1 MHGVTKLITVLLLGL
16 IVLMTGSSQYARA
29 QQSAGNESVY
39 AFLLLPPSARTAALG
54 GNHVSL
60 HQPDVSLFTLNPAY
74 IHEHTHRQISVSYL
88 HHLAD
93 VYYGQSAFS
102 YAIDRV
108 GTLAAGVR
116 FVNYG
121 SFTRTDAEGNV
132 SGTFHAYDMAWSLA
146 LSRELADG
154 LHAGAGLHV
163 IHSRYDAYASSAVA
177 LFGGLYY
184 RLPNE
189 LTRLGITVHNLGRQI
204 SAFDQTHEPLP
215 FTITAGVSHKLQ
227 HLPLR
232 FNLAVH
238 SLEQWKMPVF
248 DDAEDPGFTAH
259 LMRHMRPGLEILFT
273 DQFHLRLGYDHLR
286 NRELASERRIDFSG
300 TGLGL
305 GIVVRDLY
313 LDISRTSLSESGAL
327 MQLTLGMNL

>member
-1 MHGVTKLITVLLLGL
+1 MDGVTKSITILLLAL
-16 IVLMTGSSQYARA
+16 ILIMAGGMPHAYG
-29 QQSAGNESVY
+29 QQAAGNESVY

-60 HQPDVSLFTLNPAY
+60 HQADVSLFTLNPAY

-93 VYYGQSAFS
+93 VYYGHSAFS
-102 YAIDRV
+102 YSV
-108 GTLAAGVR
+108 NPLGTLAAGVR

-121 SFTRTDAEGNV
+121 SFTRTDADGAI

-146 LSRELADG
+146 LSRELAER
-154 LHAGAGLHV
+154 LHAGAGVHV
-163 IHSRYDAYASSAVA
+163 IHSRYDSYASSGIA

-189 LTRLGITVHNLGRQI
+189 LTRLGLAVHNLGRQI
-204 SAFDQTHEPLP
+204 SAYDQIHEPMP

-232 FNLAVH
+232 LNLAVH
-238 SLEQWKMPVF
+238 SLERWKLPVF
-248 DDAEDPGFTAH
+248 DDVEDPGFTAH
-259 LMRHMRPGLEILFT
+259 LMRHLRPGLEILFT

-300 TGLGL
+300 TGMGL

>member
-1 MHGVTKLITVLLLGL
+1 MDGVTKSITVLLLAL
-16 IVLMTGSSQYARA
+16 ILISTGGVPQARGQFMASS
-29 QQSAGNESVY
+29 ESVY

-60 HQPDVSLFTLNPAY
+60 HQADVSLFTLNPAY
-74 IHEHTHRQISVSYL
+74 IHDHTHRKISVSYL

-93 VYYGQSAFS
+93 VYYGHSAFS
-102 YAIDRV
+102 YSLNRI
-108 GTLAAGVR
+108 GSLAAGVR

-121 SFTRTDAEGNV
+121 SFTRADADGNV

-146 LSRELADG
+146 LSRELTDG
-154 LHAGAGLHV
+154 LHAGAGLHF
-163 IHSRYDAYASSAVA
+163 IHSRYDAYVSSGVA

-189 LTRLGITVHNLGRQI
+189 LTRLGVAVHNLGRQI
-204 SAFDQTHEPLP
+204 VAFDQIYEPMP

-238 SLEQWKMPVF
+238 SLERWKLPVF
-248 DDAEDPGFTAH
+248 NDVEDPGFTSH
-259 LMRHMRPGLEILFT
+259 LMRHLRPGLEILFT
-273 DQFHLRLGYDHLR
+273 DEFHLRLGYDHLR
-286 NRELASERRIDFSG
+286 NRELASDRRIDFSG
-300 TGLGL
+300 TGIGL

-327 MQLTLGMNL
+327 MQLTLGTTL